1 MKVCITIDS
10 FKGSLSTMAA
20 AKAAAKGV
28 RRAYP
33 DAEIETLPLAD
44 GGEGTVDA
52 ITAAT
57 GGRLVTVAVTGPL
70 GKPIKA
76 TYGIIPDTN
85 TAVIE
90 IAAAAG
96 LTLVPTK
103 SRNPLYTTTFG
114 VGELI
119 LHAIEGGCR
128 KFIIGLGGS
137 ATNDGGAGMLSA
149 LGVKLLDSKGA
160 PIKQGASGLRDL
172 AEIRTDTMN
181 ETLKKCRF
189 SVACDVKNPLCGKEG
204 ASFVFGPQKGATE
217 MSASDM
223 DKYLHRFAELTA
235 KQNPKA
241 DPDYP
246 GAGAAGGLGFAFLSY
261 LGAKM
266 RPGIEI
272 VADAIG
278 LEEKIKAADIV
289 LTGEGRID
297 GQSAMGKAPVG
308 VAKIAKKLG
317 KPVIVIAGSVGEGA
331 ELCHAKGV
339 DAIFP
344 ILRSPITLAEAMKA
358 EVAAE
363 NLTYTVHEIFRLVRA
378 CGGPLKSK
386 KTK

>member
-1 MKVCITIDS
+1 MKIVFAIDS
-10 FKGSLSTMAA
+10 FKGSMSSLQAGYAA
-20 AKAAAKGV
+20 AEGAKRV
-28 RRAYP
+28 FP
-33 DAEIETLPLAD
+33 DAQLVVRPLAD
-44 GGEGTVDA
+44 GGEGTVEA
-52 ITAAT
+52 LAAGM
-57 GGRLVTVAVTGPL
+57 GGYLRTVTVDGPL
-70 GKPIKA
+70 GEPVSCA
-76 TYGIIPDTN
+76 YGIIEESG

-90 IAAAAG
+90 MAAASG
-96 LTLVPTK
+96 LTLVPPALRDPMNT
-103 SRNPLYTTTFG
+103 STYG
-114 VGELI
+114 VGQVI
-119 LHAIEGGCR
+119 ADAIAQGCR
-128 KFIIGLGGS
+128 RFIVGIGGS

>member
-1 MKVCITIDS
+1 MKVCIAIDS
-10 FKGSLSTMAA
+10 FKGSLSTTEA

-33 DAEIETLPLAD
+33 DAVIETLPLAD

-52 ITAAT
+52 IITAT
-57 GGRLVTVAVTGPL
+57 GGRPVTVTVTGPL
-70 GKPIKA
+70 GKPVKA
-76 TYGIIPDTN
+76 TYGVIPDTN

-96 LTLVPTK
+96 LTLVPPK
-103 SRNPLYTTTFG
+103 SRNPLITTTYG

-119 LHAIEGGCR
+119 LHALEGGCR

-149 LGVKLLDSKGA
+149 LGAELLDGKGA
-160 PIKQGASGLRDL
+160 PIKHGAAGLREL
-172 AEIRTDTMN
+172 AEIRTQGMP
-181 ETLKKCRF
+181 EALKKCKF

-217 MSASDM
+217 MSAADM
-223 DKYLHRFAELTA
+223 DKYLRRFAELTA

-246 GAGAAGGLGFAFLSY
+246 GAGAAGGLGFAFLAY

-266 RPGIEI
+266 RPGISI
-272 VADAIG
+272 VAEAIG
-278 LEEKIKAADIV
+278 LEEKIKDADIV
-289 LTGEGRID
+289 LTGEGRVD

-331 ELCHAKGV
+331 ELCHVKGV

-344 ILRSPITLAEAMKA
+344 ILRAPITLAEAMK
-358 EVAAE
+358 EQVAAE
-363 NLTYTVHEIFRLVRA
+363 NVTRTVSEIFRLIRA
-378 CGGPLKSK
+378 CGGH
-386 KTK
+386 